1 MDTTAI
7 AGRPRTGRPAARRAR
22 DRGAGTIEM
31 AIIALPLLIFTFLVV
46 QAALVFYARSIA
58 LGAATQGANAARVYG
73 SPPGTGESNAR
84 DFLDRIGVGLED
96 PVINVRTGADTIT
109 VTVTGRAT
117 SILPLVSFDVEQSAR
132 GPVERFIP

>member
-7 AGRPRTGRPAARRAR
+7 AGRPATGRPAARRAR
-22 DRGAGTIEM
+22 DRGAGTVEM

-73 SPPGTGESNAR
+73 SPAGTGESNAR
-84 DFLDRIGVGLED
+84 DFLERIGVGLED
-96 PVINVRTGADTIT
+96 PVINVRTGAESVT

-117 SILPLVSFDVEQSAR
+117 SILPLVSFDVEQSAS